1 MQLELLVPQNGSHSS
16 KSILENWYVRIG
28 YRPVRMETIEAL
40 FPDLAQMLAVPSM
53 FVVFQK
59 ELK

>member
-1 MQLELLVPQNGSHSS
+1 MLVPQNGSHSS